1 MPPVR
6 SSHPNYAVLAFA
18 LASVVVA
25 FIPAFKQLYEIANL
39 APAYSYIVVIPALS
53 AMLFWR
59 LRGRLRGL
67 PFTGSWYG
75 LILVAAGLLLRIV
88 GQFSTMSTVV
98 RYAFLMVIYGLVLS
112 LTGSAVF
119 RRLLLPL
126 CVLIFMVPLPMFLTD
141 EISLKLQLLSSQLGV
156 ELIRLTGISVYLEGN
171 IIDLGA
177 YQLEV
182 AEACSGLNYLF
193 PLMILSFLIAYL
205 FRGPLWKKVLIF
217 FSSVPLTVLMNSL
230 RIGVIGITVEYWG
243 PQMAEGMLH
252 EFEGWLVF
260 MLSTGAVALVAFS
273 LAKIGPSRVK
283 WNAAF
288 GFGPDLAE
296 AQAAQS
302 AANTS
307 RSAEHR
313 FGVPTPFLIATVIT
327 ALVGLLGVAAPQTPE
342 VHPARVEFVDFPAHI
357 GDWIGQRQP
366 LERVYLDALQLDDYV
381 LADYHQPSGREPI
394 NFYVAYYES
403 QRGLNRIHSPRNCL
417 PGGGWEVEK
426 MQRYTLPPAAHLS
439 RPLTVNRLII
449 GQGSQKQLVYYWFQE
464 RGRDLTDENVV
475 KWYLFWDSV
484 TRNRTDGAL
493 VRLVAPLSPGGK
505 DEVDADAKLQRF
517 VALVEPQLNRYVPD

>member
-1 MPPVR
+1 MPPLR
-6 SSHPNYAVLAFA
+6 FSPPNYAFLAFA

-39 APAYSYIVVIPALS
+39 APAYSYIVIIPALS
-53 AMLFWR
+53 AVLFWR

-75 LILVAAGLLLRIV
+75 LILVGAGLFLRIV

-141 EISLKLQLLSSQLGV
+141 EISLKLQLMSSWVGV
-156 ELIRLTGISVYLEGN
+156 ELIRLAGISVYLEGN

-193 PLMILSFLIAYL
+193 PLMILSFLIAYF

-217 FSSVPLTVLMNSL
+217 FSSIPLTVLMNSL
-230 RIGVIGITVEYWG
+230 RIGVIGVTVEYWG

-260 MLSTGAVALVAFS
+260 MASTGAVVLIALA
-273 LAKIGPSRVK
+273 LAKIGPSRVS

-288 GFGPDLAE
+288 ALGPTGPEPVAG
-296 AQAAQS
+296 QPAARP
-302 AANTS
+302 AGPI
-307 RSAEHR
+307 
-313 FGVPTPFLIATVIT
+313 FGVPQPFLIATVIT
-327 ALVGLLGVAAPQTPE
+327 ALVGLLGLAAPEAAE
-342 VHPARVEFVDFPAHI
+342 VRPTRSEFVEFPARI
-357 GDWIGQRQP
+357 GDWVGQRQP
-366 LERVYLDALQLDDYV
+366 LERVYLDALQLDDYL
-381 LADYHQPSGREPI
+381 LADYREPGLGPI

-417 PGGGWEVEK
+417 PGGGWAIEK
-426 MQRYTLPPAAHLS
+426 MQRYTLPATAHLPQ
-439 RPLTVNRLII
+439 PLTVNRLII
-449 GQGSQKQLVYYWFQE
+449 GQGSEKQLVYYWFQE

-484 TRNRTDGAL
+484 TRSRTDGAL
-493 VRLVAPLSPGGK
+493 VRLVAPLGPGA
-505 DEVDADAKLQRF
+505 DEAHVDAKLQRF